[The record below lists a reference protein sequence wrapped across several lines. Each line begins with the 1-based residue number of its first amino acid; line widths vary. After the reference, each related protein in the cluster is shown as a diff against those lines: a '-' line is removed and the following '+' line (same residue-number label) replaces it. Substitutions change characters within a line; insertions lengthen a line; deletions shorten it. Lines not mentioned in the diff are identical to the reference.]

1 MSKNIKNL
9 LSSLKN
15 ALLINSENI
24 IISKNYKTLDT
35 LNTLYKNG
43 FIQSY
48 KICYKKIIIFL
59 RYLNNKPPFKT
70 FKFLIKT
77 INSKN
82 LSFKNICKLSNKNAT
97 LFISTPKGLFTTTD
111 CKKKK
116 ISGKTFFLL
125 K

>member
-1 MSKNIKNL
+1 MSKNIRIL

-15 ALLINSENI
+15 ALSVRSESI
-24 IISKNYKTLDT
+24 VISKSLKSINILDV
-35 LNTLYKNG
+35 LYKKG

-48 KICYKKIIIFL
+48 KVFSKKIIVYL
-59 RYLNNKPPFKT
+59 RYLNNKPVFKS
-70 FKFLIKT
+70 FKFLIKS

-82 LSFKNICKLSNKNAT
+82 LSFKNLCKISNKSTT
-97 LFISTPKGLFTTTD
+97 LFVSTAKGVFTTID

>member
-1 MSKNIKNL
+1 MSKNIKIL

-15 ALLINSENI
+15 ALLINSESI
-24 IISKNYKTLDT
+24 IISKTYKILDT
-35 LNTLYKNG
+35 LNILYKKG

-48 KICYKKIIIFL
+48 KVCYKKIIIFL
-59 RYLNNKPPFKT
+59 RYLNNKPPFKA

-82 LSFKNICKLSNKNAT
+82 LSFKNLCKLSNKSTT
-97 LFISTPKGLFTTTD
+97 LFISTPKGLFTLTD